1 MCASSALECGAFL
14 LGVRA
19 SDIVGLGGHRERHM
33 LMIDHHPPRAAVT
46 RTCS

>member
-19 SDIVGLGGHRERHM
+19 SDIVGGHRERHM

-46 RTCS
+46 RTCL